1 MDFINTSF
9 NNILSLSSSFSTS
22 LVSIFNSSF
31 NSSQTLQKNKCPH
44 IKSGISNCYRCNGKN
59 MCYNETHV
67 GYHGRIIECFDCDGH
82 RVCKGIIKNEQGV
95 FIRKHEKIWKKKKYV
110 SRLLWYINVF
120 I

>member
-44 IKSGISNCYRCNGKN
+44 IKSGISNCYRCNGKICVIMKHMLVIMVVLLN
-59 MCYNETHV
+59 VLIVMV
-67 GYHGRIIECFDCDGH
+67 IE
-82 RVCKGIIKNEQGV
+82 
-95 FIRKHEKIWKKKKYV
+95 YV
-110 SRLLWYINVF
+110 KE
-120 I
+120 